1 MKPLIHLN
9 HITFSYSGTPV
20 LEDVDLKIHEND
32 FIGVIGPN
40 GGGKTTL
47 LKLILGLIKPD
58 SGKIYFR
65 EDLPRHKRPIG
76 YLPQVK
82 HLDRKFPIT
91 VLDVVRSGSMMR
103 PFPFQNRYDE
113 KEAAMNLLDESGIR
127 HLWDKAI
134 GELSGGQM
142 QRAFLCRALISDPK
156 VLILDEPDTFVD
168 AHFEGELYERLR
180 ILNEKMAIV
189 LVSHD
194 VGTISMYVKTIACV
208 HKTLHYHPSNQITM
222 EDLAVYN
229 CPLKIITHGKIPHT
243 VLKQHPA
250 HE

>member
-1 MKPLIHLN
+1 MKPLIHIN
-9 HITFSYSGTPV
+9 HVTFGYESEPV
-20 LEDVDLKIHEND
+20 LDDVDLKIFDND

-47 LKLILGLIKPD
+47 IKLILGLIAPQK
-58 SGKIYFR
+58 GKIYFR

-91 VLDVVRSGSMMR
+91 VIDVVRSGSLMR
-103 PFPFQNRYDE
+103 PYPFKNTAEEISAARRLLIEMGVPELE
-113 KEAAMNLLDESGIR
+113 K
-127 HLWDKAI
+127 KAI

-142 QRAFLCRALISDPK
+142 QRVFLCRALISDPK
-156 VLILDEPDTFVD
+156 VLVLDEPDSFVD
-168 AHFEGELYERLR
+168 QHFEGELYEKLRL
-180 ILNEKMAIV
+180 LNKKMAIV

-194 VGTISMYVKTIACV
+194 VGTISAYVKTIACV
-208 HKTLHYHPSNQITM
+208 NRQLHYHPSNRITPH
-222 EDLAVYN
+222 DLHVYN
-229 CPLKIITHGKIPHT
+229 CPLKLVGYFADPEPNPDKH
-243 VLKQHPA
+243 